1 MDMAGMDRR
10 SFLQGALATSAAM
23 ALAPVTDFSEQ
34 QRGVRWH
41 KAPCQLCGVGCGL
54 LVGIQDGRAVAA
66 KGDPESPVNRGLA
79 CAKGYYAIQALYGRD
94 RLTQAMLRRDEGMSL
109 LPMAQALDVV
119 AARLSDTLAS
129 HGPQAVA
136 LYGSE
141 RWTVGDAV
149 IAARLFRGVLGSPN
163 VDTSARLLDA
173 SAEVG
178 LAGTYGLHSTPA
190 SLEDLDQAD
199 VFVLWDLNMA
209 ETDPVL
215 FSRLLERRRTS
226 PATRIID
233 LATRTTR
240 TSYAA
245 DLSLLFAPRTDL
257 WIANAICRDLVER
270 DLVDHEFLRR
280 NVAFRRGAEGIGQGL
295 ATPGLL
301 PDDGIEVDLDA
312 WARFLTAYT
321 PEEAQRRSGM
331 AASDIRWLASLYADP
346 ARKVVTAWGANV
358 NQQVRGTWLNNA
370 LHNIHLLV
378 GKVSIPGNAAM
389 SVTSQPGGGSLTA
402 TLLAHDGVP
411 AEAGTRDRIA
421 RIWDA
426 GPQSPSVEPAR
437 PALSI
442 FRALE
447 RGDIRFLWIQSSDP
461 MLSLPNLARFRA
473 ASRQAG
479 AFLVVSDAYATP
491 TTDVADVIL
500 PTTLWIERDGISASS
515 GRRVQHW
522 SKLVEPP
529 GSSLSEG
536 EQLISV
542 ARRLGH
548 GARFP
553 WPMEQSTDATWDL
566 LQPVQGESGPGLPT
580 VATLHEAPGALW
592 PTASGRDA
600 ERLYHAA
607 HDPAVDATHGEHD
620 FYGHADHRAWI
631 WLRPH
636 DVAAESPDPA
646 FPFWFSTGPVVEH
659 WSTGTLTR
667 RIPSLHR
674 AVPRAYAELNPA
686 DARPLGIRDGD
697 IVRLTSRR
705 GSVELEARIDYRGQP
720 PRGHVFAPAFDEG
733 AAVNQLT
740 LDAGCPLSGTPD
752 YMCAVRVARVR
763 SRP

>member
-1 MDMAGMDRR
+1 
-10 SFLQGALATSAAM
+10 M
-23 ALAPVTDFSEQ
+23 ALAPVTDLRDR

-66 KGDPESPVNRGLA
+66 KGDPESPVSAGLA
-79 CAKGYYAIQALYGRD
+79 CAKGYYAIQTLYGRD
-94 RLTQAMLRRDEGMSL
+94 RLTQAMARRDGSMS
-109 LPMAQALDVV
+109 PVSMTQALDTV

-129 HGPQAVA
+129 HGPEAVA

-149 IAARLFRGVLGSPN
+149 IAARLFRGVFGSPN

-173 SAEVG
+173 SAAAG
-178 LAGTYGLHSTPA
+178 CRGTYGLAATPGCH
-190 SLEDLDQAD
+190 DDVDHAD
-199 VFVLWDLNMA
+199 VVVLWDVNLA
-209 ETDPVL
+209 ESDPVL
-215 FSRLLERRRTS
+215 FSRILERRRAN

-280 NVAFRRGAEGIGQGL
+280 HVAFMRGSVGIGQGQ
-295 ATPGLL
+295 ATQGLL
-301 PDDGIEVDLDA
+301 PDEGIEVDRA
-312 WARFLTAYT
+312 EWERFLSAYT
-321 PEEAQRRSGM
+321 PEEAQRRSGI

-346 ARKVVTAWGANV
+346 ARKVVTAWGASV
-358 NQQVRGTWLNNA
+358 NQQARGTWLNNA

-378 GKVSIPGNAAM
+378 GKVSTPGNAAM
-389 SVTSQPGGGSLTA
+389 SVTSQPGGASLVES
-402 TLLAHDGVP
+402 LPSNGGVP
-411 AEAGTRDRIA
+411 ADGSVRDRIA
-421 RIWDA
+421 RIWGA
-426 GPQSPSVEPAR
+426 ASSSLPVEPAR

-461 MLSLPNLARFRA
+461 MLSLPNLSRFRE

-500 PTTLWIERDGISASS
+500 PTTLWIERDGVTAN
-515 GRRVQHW
+515 GARRVQHW

-536 EQLISV
+536 EQLVSV
-542 ARRLGH
+542 ARRMGH

-553 WPMEQSTDATWDL
+553 WPVTQSTEATWDL
-566 LQPVQGESGPGLPT
+566 LQPHPGESGPALPT
-580 VATLHEAPGALW
+580 LARLREDPGALW
-592 PTASGRDA
+592 PTAGGRDVD
-600 ERLYHAA
+600 RLYHAM
-607 HDPAVDATHGEHD
+607 HDPGADASRGAYDFHEHP
-620 FYGHADHRAWI
+620 DHRAWI

-636 DVAAESPDPA
+636 DAAAESPDTA
-646 FPFWFSTGPVVEH
+646 YPFWFSTGPVVEH

-674 AVPRAYAELNPA
+674 AVPRAYVELNPA

-733 AAVNQLT
+733 AAVNLLT
-740 LDAGCPLSGTPD
+740 LDASCPLSGEPD
-752 YMCAVRVARVR
+752 YLCAVRVVRVR
-763 SRP
+763 SGR